1 MKNIYFKHIMR
12 NYLIIAAIVCST
24 FTSCKKSLEAD
35 YLNPDGFTTP
45 TPEGFYSNVQQQLG
59 VFRTSYGEYF
69 HNFEAFNMRLGSGG
83 VVNDGAAN
91 TFGWGHAPYGDI
103 YSKLRS
109 IRAMSDAIAKLPADQ
124 QKEYEVFTWTGS
136 VIKDYLF
143 YQLTDAY
150 NDVPYTD
157 AMKAQDDLFLPRFDK
172 QQFIYT
178 SILADLKD
186 VSGKLKNY
194 QIGGSAIQRLIL
206 QNDIWFAGDP
216 VKWRT
221 FINSL
226 RLRLGMRISIAD
238 PQLAKAT
245 IQEVLQDGVYAKNR
259 AGSITLV
266 DKQQDKAMEFLITRA
281 LDELRGRGGGYL
293 WLPQNMMKVLRKTG
307 QPDDPRIPVLFQP
320 DKDGNYTPMPAEA
333 NDITPTFRAAISL
346 TDLTKTF
353 PSLYNRSTFERNVG
367 MPSLILTSSEVHFIL
382 AEAGLRWPD
391 LGITVTDELKAGIQ
405 ESIDIYYEINAG
417 NKDKGY
423 NGFLPA
429 SMPDK
434 PVQEII
440 ELFLAAKITEFNAA
454 NNNEKLGL
462 IYDQRYVHFNMLKPY
477 ELWADTRRL
486 TKELGARVKKGA
498 SNFLVMERTV
508 YPLSEETN
516 NGENFQ
522 AVRASNN
529 YTTPVWWTGR

>member
-1 MKNIYFKHIMR
+1 MKSTYFKPIVRRSVIMVA
-12 NYLIIAAIVCST
+12 IICSV
-24 FTSCKKSLEAD
+24 FTSCKKTLEGD
-35 YLNPDGFTTP
+35 YANPDGFTTP

-59 VFRTSYGEYF
+59 IFRTSYGEYF
-69 HNFEAFNMRLGSGG
+69 HNFEAFNRTLGTGG

-103 YSKLRS
+103 YAKLRS
-109 IRAMSDAIAKLPADQ
+109 IRAMSDALAKLPADQ
-124 QKEYEVFTWTGS
+124 QKEYEVFVWTGM

-157 AMKAQDDLFLPRFDK
+157 AMKAQDNNFFPKFDK

-178 SILADLKD
+178 SILGELKD

-194 QIGGSAIQRLIL
+194 QIGGSAIQQLFL
-206 QNDIWFAGDP
+206 KNDIWFAGDL

-226 RLRLGMRISIAD
+226 RLRLAMRISVAD
-238 PQLAKAT
+238 ATLAKTT
-245 IQEVLQDGVYAKNR
+245 IQEVLQDGVYAKDR
-259 AGSITLV
+259 TGSITLV
-266 DKQQDKAMEFLITRA
+266 DKQQDKAFEFLINRSFEELRTRA
-281 LDELRGRGGGYL
+281 SGYL
-293 WLPQNMMKVLRKTG
+293 WLPQNMMKVLRKAG
-307 QPDDPRIPVLFQP
+307 QPDDPRIQVLFQP

-333 NDITPTFRAAISL
+333 NDISPIRGMITQ

-353 PSLYNRSTFERNVG
+353 PSLYNRSTFERNVAI
-367 MPSLILTSSEVHFIL
+367 PSLILTSSEVHLIL

-391 LGITVTDELKAGIQ
+391 LGIIVTNELKAGIQ

-417 NKDKGY
+417 NTNKSY
-423 NGFLPA
+423 VGFIPE
-429 SMPDK
+429 SMPVK
-434 PVQEII
+434 PDQTTID
-440 ELFLAAKITEFNAA
+440 LFLAAKITEFNAA
-454 NNNEKLGL
+454 NNTEKLGL
-462 IYDQRYVHFNMLKPY
+462 IYDQKYVHFNILKPY

-498 SNFLVMERTV
+498 SNYLVMERTV
-508 YPLSEETN
+508 YPSTEESN
-516 NGENFQ
+516 NRENFL
-522 AVRASNN
+522 AVKASNN